1 MPASRAV
8 RPKDCHERA
17 LGLLA
22 VRARSRRELER
33 RLLDAGFPDDE
44 VAAEL
49 SRLESVGLIDD
60 EDFARQL
67 ARHAFGT
74 RGSGA
79 RAVTGA
85 LAAKGVPHDVITTVV
100 AEFDRDPE
108 ARAETLARSKA
119 RSLAGLDP
127 AKAFTRLSGLLMRRG
142 YDPSTARTV
151 ARRVL
156 APDATGDD

>member
-1 MPASRAV
+1 MPASRAAH
-8 RPKDCHERA
+8 PKDCHERA

-33 RLLDAGFPDDE
+33 RLLQAGFSGDE
-44 VAAEL
+44 VADEL
-49 SRLESVGLIDD
+49 SRLEAVGLIDD

-74 RGSGA
+74 RGSGS
-79 RAVTGA
+79 RAVTDA
-85 LAAKGVPHDVITTVV
+85 LAAKGVRPDLIATVV

-108 ARAETLARSKA
+108 ARAEQLARSRA
-119 RSLAGLDP
+119 RSLVDLDP
-127 AKAFTRLSGLLMRRG
+127 ARAFTRLSALLMRRG
-142 YDPSTARTV
+142 YDPSMARTV

-156 APDATGDD
+156 ALGSSGDD